1 MPKEKPF
8 TVFIQ
13 NWTERERGW
22 GQRPDGFTIHLSKEH
37 HRNYVNHYMKT
48 YNNAPVAPD
57 EYTTVDGD
65 PIEIE
70 VDQELYGRIKRASD
84 LKRDDG
90 TVIDGV
96 HGSGN
101 YFSTSP
107 MRPLR
112 DGDIAWPKTKKLTS
126 IEEAIDKIAAWVE
139 KLPITVVDGGPV
151 LRGGKGTQTEYITA
165 SKEEIATRIINK
177 EWDK

>member
-1 MPKEKPF
+1 MTKERPF

-37 HRNYVNHYMKT
+37 HKNYVSYYMKT
-48 YNNAPVAPD
+48 YNNADSVPD
-57 EYTTVDGD
+57 EYTTTDGD

-70 VDQELYGRIKRASD
+70 VDSELYGRIKRASD
-84 LKRDDG
+84 FKREDG

-96 HGSGN
+96 HGKGN

-107 MRPLR
+107 MRHLR
-112 DGDIAWPKTKKLTS
+112 NGDIQWPRKDPTPEDQLS
-126 IEEAIDKIAAWVE
+126 EKIANWVE
-139 KLPITVVDGGPV
+139 HLPVGHTRELIAKGIRDKLW
-151 LRGGKGTQTEYITA
+151 
-165 SKEEIATRIINK
+165 NK
-177 EWDK
+177 